1 MQPPALGVAGR
12 TLSVDTPR
20 ASAPHDV
27 GSVAAERHAVPP
39 LARGPVFALAGAV
52 AMVLFA
58 ASFRYGYFGDELYF
72 LAAGYHL
79 SWGYA
84 DNPALVPLLARAMD
98 MLFPGSVVGLRLPAT
113 LFTAL
118 GVVLAALIARE
129 MGGARRA
136 QVIAA
141 AAYAVAPNMV
151 GTGHILATSTVDPFC
166 WTLVTWLVVRW
177 VRLRQDRLLLWAGL
191 ATAAGL
197 QTKYLIFVFWV
208 VLAGAALLVGPR
220 ELLRRR
226 MLWLGGALALL
237 VTLPSVLWQAT
248 HGWPQL
254 EVNHAVAVEQRYAG
268 GRAWFV
274 PLALALAGLPVGAVL
289 VCYGL
294 WRLLRSAEL
303 RPYRFLGLTALGV
316 TAVFVLAGGRMY
328 YVAGMYA
335 VLWAAAA
342 VDMQRHRPAVWWR
355 WLPTLPVFLLSATL
369 TAYAELP
376 VLPPSQ
382 VDSGD
387 FISAGSIGWPE
398 LADAVAASYRTLPEN
413 TRRDTVIVT
422 DTYWQAAALDRYGPE
437 RGLPRA
443 YGRNRGYWYFGR
455 PPEQARTALFV
466 AASPDD
472 MRAHFVDVRPLAAP
486 DNPHGFPGLNRGLT
500 VWLCTGQREPWSVL
514 WPELR
519 RIW

>member
-1 MQPPALGVAGR
+1 VDAVDGGTAAAGADPAGWR
-12 TLSVDTPR
+12 T
-20 ASAPHDV
+20 A
-27 GSVAAERHAVPP
+27 PP

-52 AMVLFA
+52 AVVLFA
-58 ASFRYGYFGDELYF
+58 GSFRYGYFGDELYF

-98 MLFPGSVVGLRLPAT
+98 TLFPGSFVGLRLPAT
-113 LFTAL
+113 ALTAL
-118 GVVLAALIARE
+118 GVVVAALIARE
-129 MGGARRA
+129 LGGGRRA
-136 QVIAA
+136 QVMTA
-141 AAYAVAPNMV
+141 AAYAISPNMI

-177 VRLRQDRLLLWAGL
+177 VRLRQDRLLLWVGL

-208 VLAGAALLVGPR
+208 VLGGAVLLVGPR

-226 MLWLGGALALL
+226 MLWLAAALAVLI
-237 VTLPSVLWQAT
+237 TLPSVLWQAS

-254 EVNHAVAVEQRYAG
+254 EVNHAVAVEQHYAG
-268 GRAWFV
+268 GRRAFV

-289 VCYGL
+289 LCYGL
-294 WRLLRSAEL
+294 WRLLRSTEL
-303 RPYRFLGLTALGV
+303 RPYRFLALTVLGV
-316 TAVFVLAGGRMY
+316 TAVFNLAGGRMY
-328 YVAGMYA
+328 YVAGMFA

-342 VDMQRHRPAVWWR
+342 VELQRRRPAVWWR
-355 WLPTLPVFLLSATL
+355 WLPTLPVFLISAAVTG
-369 TAYAELP
+369 YAELP
-376 VLPPSQ
+376 VLPLSQ
-382 VDSGD
+382 VTSRD
-387 FISAGSIGWPE
+387 FVSAGSTGWPE
-398 LADAVAASYRTLPEN
+398 LADAVAGAYRALPAD

-422 DTYWQAAALDRYGPE
+422 DTYWQSAALDRYGPE

-455 PPEQARTALFV
+455 PPERATTALFV
-466 AASPDD
+466 GATPADV
-472 MRAHFVDVRPLAAP
+472 RAHYADVRPVAAP

-500 VWLCTGQREPWSVL
+500 VWLCTGQREPWSAL
-514 WPELR
+514 WFALR
-519 RIW
+519 RMW